1 MAQSKGIQAMSL
13 PQSNIIDQIAD
24 ERDAL
29 RDENQKL
36 RNYIKKLENEGDYWM
51 LREQDAQKSWRKIKE
66 SKP

>member
-1 MAQSKGIQAMSL
+1 MSL